1 MKREDDE
8 QLWDLLGRAAEPKA
22 SPFFARNVLR
32 QIRQNPQSSIRA
44 WSWFFLRRLVPVSGL
59 AAVVAALIVSYNSSL
74 RQYPDVASEASELD
88 PVVAKID
95 VQDYEVVADL
105 DELLASDENSL
116 WDDETTS
123 L

>member
-8 QLWDLLGRAAEPKA
+8 HLWDLLGRAAESKV
-22 SPFFARNVLR
+22 SPFFARDVLR
-32 QIRQNPQSSIRA
+32 QIRQDPHWSIGA
-44 WSWFFLRRLVPVSGL
+44 WSLFSLRRLVPVSGL
-59 AAVVAALIVSYNSSL
+59 AIAVIAALIFAHNSPL
-74 RQYPDVASEASELD
+74 RQKPGAGEVD

-95 VQDYEVVADL
+95 AQDYEVVADL

-116 WDDETTS
+116 WDDESTS